1 MHTFPSLYVFFY
13 IFHAYIC
20 VEYTDD
26 IFMFMQHRFSFALPL
41 CVLVQIFHSVYMCRS
56 QRVSTLN
63 VLERKK
69 KHSCTIFIFTKL
81 CTRKGIV
88 DLFLVLV
95 SRRQRDEIKIN
106 CTTVKQFTLYAS
118 AEHMRMQICNTFN
131 DENYSLL
138 YEICGRLHS
147 MHSYLINMGHDFSKI
162 KSFCH
167 LYISQSIF

>member
-1 MHTFPSLYVFFY
+1 MCWIHRWYFHVYATSFF
-13 IFHAYIC
+13 FRSS
-20 VEYTDD
+20 T
-26 IFMFMQHRFSFALPL
+26 L
-41 CVLVQIFHSVYMCRS
+41 CTSANLS
-56 QRVSTLN
+56 QRVYVSLSTRIN
-63 VLERKK
+63 FKRSGTKK